1 MVIDVADEAEQ
12 RDDRHIGI
20 AFVQHLVCIVGNQH
34 AGFHAETC
42 KVADILTDN
51 GRIDIDSAD
60 DLRAVLMQIAK
71 NVLAHFAAAIL
82 YNLNLFH
89 KKFLPSHKDDFVCG
103 TPRMSL

>member
-1 MVIDVADEAEQ
+1 M
-12 RDDRHIGI
+12 
-20 AFVQHLVCIVGNQH
+20 QH
-34 AGFHAETC
+34 AGFHAETR

-82 YNLNLFH
+82 YNLDLFH

>member
-1 MVIDVADEAEQ
+1 MKLNSVTMATSASHSSSTLSASLEMSTPV
-12 RDDRHIGI
+12 
-20 AFVQHLVCIVGNQH
+20 FTP
-34 AGFHAETC
+34 ETGEI
-42 KVADILTDN
+42 ADILTDN
-51 GRIDIDSAD
+51 GRVDIDSAD

-71 NVLAHFAAAIL
+71 NVLAHLAAAIL